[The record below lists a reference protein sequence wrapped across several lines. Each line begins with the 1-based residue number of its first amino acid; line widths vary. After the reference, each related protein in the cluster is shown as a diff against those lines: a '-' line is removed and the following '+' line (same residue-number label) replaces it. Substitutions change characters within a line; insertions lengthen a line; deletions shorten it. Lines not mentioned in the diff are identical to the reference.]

1 MENQLSF
8 FEQTV
13 DSWEEKI
20 RKMFDEVMK
29 ERGLPDNSLV
39 LREQVDN
46 VNSGEYIVLICE
58 PEYPYD
64 ERLANKITENP
75 AGIRIKPE
83 SVKARKDYL
92 KVEVLNETFIN
103 IANIPD
109 SALDPNLS
117 LSAGYKQ
124 IDFKPDD
131 PAMIS
136 FIRDVISHRLDNY
149 TSAAKSFGCCS
160 KFAECSN
167 KKRCVHD
174 NILYASACTYYWHLK
189 DGKIFYGKNKNV

>member
-8 FEQTV
+8 FDQAAET
-13 DSWEEKI
+13 WEDGI
-20 RKMFDEVMK
+20 RQMLDDVIK

-58 PEYPYD
+58 PDYPYD

-83 SVKARKDYL
+83 TVKLRKGYL

-103 IANIPD
+103 IEDVPD
-109 SALDPNLS
+109 SALDPGLTI
-117 LSAGYKQ
+117 SAGYKQ

-136 FIRDVISHRLDNY
+136 FVRDALSHRLDNY

-160 KFAECSN
+160 KFEQCSDA
-167 KKRCVHD
+167 KRCVHE
-174 NILYASACTYYWHLK
+174 NVLYASACTYYWHLK